1 MNLFGRILWSEYF
14 WLPENFTWNNV
25 TVYTEDHGTFMAVW
39 DCLYAAFFLSVLRL
53 SISSFFVHVGLS
65 FGIKKPTTKI
75 VNDIPILDA
84 IFRKTRYPE
93 KERLK
98 ELGKILKVDER
109 MIEIWFKNKRSQ
121 CKYPVVVKFSE
132 SGWKFCFY
140 TTMFCYGIYA
150 LHDKEYFYDI
160 RQTLLGYPAF
170 RIPREIY
177 WYYMVELGYYVSEM
191 GWIFYGVRRTDFRV
205 LLLHHIATVGLMLF
219 SYVANHHRIGAIV
232 LVVHDIADCWM
243 ESAKM
248 FKYVKKH
255 RMAEIFFGVFML
267 IWVVTRLTYF
277 PFWIIQT
284 VLTTGFEL
292 YGPRPVYFIFVGLL
306 STLQVMHV
314 FWFYLICQ
322 IALQVKTDSKKAKD
336 CRSDSESSEECME
349 TEHNLKMGVTKSSW
363 AEVVNSSTPI
373 VNHSK
378 ESNGVVPHSNEPS
391 TDCVNQRHIT
401 ASTGLQTHMNG
412 K

>member
-1 MNLFGRILWSEYF
+1 MNTISRVFWSEYF
-14 WLPENFTWNNV
+14 WLPENVTWNDVAVHTKN
-25 TVYTEDHGTFMAVW
+25 YSALMGVW
-39 DCLYAAFFLSVLRL
+39 DCLYAALFVSVLRF

-65 FGIKKPTTKI
+65 FGIKKPTSKT
-75 VNDIPILDA
+75 VNKIPILET
-84 IFRKTRYPE
+84 IFLKTRYPE

-98 ELGKILKVDER
+98 ELSKILKMDER
-109 MIEIWFKNKRSQ
+109 LIENWFKNKRNQS
-121 CKYPVVVKFSE
+121 KYPVVVKFSE

-160 RQTLLGYPAF
+160 RRTLLGYPAF
-170 RIPREIY
+170 RMTREIY
-177 WYYMVELGYYVSEM
+177 WYYMIELGYYVSEM

-219 SYVANHHRIGAIV
+219 SYVTNQHRIGTTV

-255 RMAEIFFGVFML
+255 RVAEILFGIFMA

-284 VLTTGFEL
+284 VLTTGYEL
-292 YGPRPVYFIFVGLL
+292 YGLCPVYLIFVGLL
-306 STLQVMHV
+306 STLQLMHV

-322 IALQVKTDSKKAKD
+322 IALQVKTDSKRAKD
-336 CRSDSESSEECME
+336 CRSDSESSDESLEVERDC
-349 TEHNLKMGVTKSSW
+349 KSNISQS
-363 AEVVNSSTPI
+363 NCTTIISSTTKI
-373 VNHSK
+373 VNHSMANGIPLHSK
-378 ESNGVVPHSNEPS
+378 EICRNGIK
-391 TDCVNQRHIT
+391 QRHIPNN
-401 ASTGLQTHMNG
+401 TGLYSQMNG